1 MEYLSR
7 ILTHVTT
14 TMPFKFHPLC
24 SHLKLSHLM
33 FADYLLLF
41 SKGDTTSIMIL
52 LRAFATF
59 FVPTGLQ
66 MNSMKSNIY
75 FDGVAP
81 SVKSDILQVSGFS
94 EGTLPFKYLGVPIS
108 AGILTVK
115 NCSCLI
121 EKITDR
127 IHGYAAKKLSYAGR
141 LTLVNSVLTTLYTY
155 WASIFILPKGV
166 LRRIDAL
173 CRNYLW
179 DGSTEYFRSPLV
191 SWDKVCVPKDEG
203 GLGIRHSIAWNL
215 ASICNLSWWIYSN
228 QDSMW
233 AQWVHHIYMKDAP
246 RSLYKPKHDV
256 PWTWKTICKVKDKF
270 PAGFSSTGLWL
281 PCPSGYSV
289 SSGYQWIRQKHPTV
303 TWNKM
308 IWNSWCISKHSF
320 SSWLIA
326 REALQL
332 KDKLFMLGII
342 PDDICFLC
350 GSAPENHQHLFTQCC
365 YTRKLV
371 TMLSLKLYIC
381 LPVANLL
388 VWMQTKPWAKIKKRV
403 TLVWIQALYYTIWHQ
418 RNKDRLEGVVQRPEQ
433 VFQQLQ
439 CLLKCRF
446 LGWHVCIKR
455 SSDRAW
461 FKTVTY

>member
-7 ILTHVTT
+7 ILAHVTA
-14 TMPFKFHPLC
+14 TMPFKFYPLC
-24 SHLKLSHLM
+24 SQLKLSHLM
-33 FADYLLLF
+33 FADDLLLF

-59 FVPTGLQ
+59 FG
-66 MNSMKSNIY
+66 IHC
-75 FDGVAP
+75 
-81 SVKSDILQVSGFS
+81 VKSDIMQISGFS
-94 EGTLPFKYLGVPIS
+94 EGALPFKYLGVPIS
-108 AGILTVK
+108 AGRLTVK

-121 EKITDR
+121 EKITER

-179 DGSTEYFRSPLV
+179 DGSTEYVRSPL
-191 SWDKVCVPKDEG
+191 
-203 GLGIRHSIAWNL
+203 
-215 ASICNLSWWIYSN
+215 
-228 QDSMW
+228 DSLW
-233 AQWVHHIYMKDAP
+233 VQWVHHIYMKDVP
-246 RSLYKPKHDV
+246 WSLYKPKHDA

-270 PAGFSSTGLWL
+270 IAGFPLLDCGCHVLL
-281 PCPSGYSV
+281 
-289 SSGYQWIRQKHPTV
+289 
-303 TWNKM
+303 
-308 IWNSWCISKHSF
+308 
-320 SSWLIA
+320 
-326 REALQL
+326 L
-332 KDKLFMLGII
+332 KDKLFLLGII

-350 GSAPENHQHLFTQCC
+350 GSALENHQHLFTQCC

-371 TMLSLKLYIC
+371 ALLSLKLNIG

-388 VWMQTKPWAKIKKRV
+388 VWMQTKPRAKIKKQV
-403 TLVWIQALYYTIWHQ
+403 TIVWIQALYYTIWHQ
-418 RNKDRLEGVVQRPEQ
+418 RNKARIEGVVQRPEH
-433 VFQQLQ
+433 VFQQIQ

-446 LGWHVCIKR
+446 LEWHVCIKR
-455 SSDRAW
+455 SNDRAW